1 MPKIIKKRIAKKTGL
16 KEEQVKSAVDHF
28 KDAMKKRKRISGSIL
43 AALGVAVISAVLF
56 FGYSFSVNK
65 KAYSVEKEAFDY
77 YYNIGLKPPVAD
89 EERYKKSL
97 ELFKKRIEIKPAPV
111 AQFYVGN
118 CYFNLGDYDSAIKSF
133 KEFIDTHR
141 DNEEVLPLVYQ
152 KLVSAYFK
160 KGKNDEAIKT
170 LETLAQFKNGFFKDN
185 VLILTARY
193 YESAGNTDEA
203 MKKYKE
209 LIKDFPDSIW
219 VREAQG
225 KIGPEEPSKPPL
237 TDKGD
242 GTPDQSGLTFPEG
255 RK

>member
-1 MPKIIKKRIAKKTGL
+1 MPKIIKKRMIKKTGL

-28 KDAMKKRKRISGSIL
+28 KDVIKERKRISTYIL
-43 AALGVAVISAVLF
+43 AALSVAVISAGLF
-56 FGYSFSVNK
+56 FGYLFSVNK

-77 YYNIGLKPPVAD
+77 YYNIDLKPPVTN

-111 AQFYVGN
+111 AQFYIGN

-152 KLVSAYFK
+152 KLASAYFK
-160 KGKNDEAIKT
+160 KGKNDEAIKA
-170 LETLAQFKNGFFKDN
+170 LETLGQFKNGVFKDN
-185 VLILTARY
+185 ALILMARH
-193 YESAGNTDEA
+193 YESSGKAEEA
-203 MKKYKE
+203 MGKYKE

-219 VREAQG
+219 VTEIQRM
-225 KIGPEEPSKPPL
+225 IGQEQTSKPEL
-237 TDKGD
+237 TDKGA
-242 GTPDQSGLTFPEG
+242 GTPSQ
-255 RK
+255 K